1 MDPKRV
7 DKFRSVVAGCEG
19 GIATLQA
26 QFDPDA
32 MGIAALFIKALQAE
46 GKSSAIYYGGVIS
59 QLNQALF
66 NLFELDKDVHPL
78 PPTPFPSQMAI
89 ALVDSA
95 MVEDNRFGSLGS
107 VSPRFIIDHHRTTV
121 PEKEDTWVLIDS
133 VGSASAL
140 GADLIFSL
148 GVSLEDDPRTATLGA
163 LGIAGDTDDFK
174 AIETT
179 SLDRHMFAKLME
191 HGDQEKYMQARDYF
205 LPERY
210 FQILEDV
217 LRSRRSGHST
227 MVASGGY
234 ITEDEKDFLSRIANN
249 LSRRTGTELL
259 IIWAIVDDSKIV
271 VKARTRYANENLNT
285 MLKKKFG
292 ESYAGAKTYA
302 GGAEIPLP
310 VVLRPSLSSRET
322 LLQHLGSRMLDEFH
336 ISK

>member
-1 MDPKRV
+1 MDAKKV
-7 DKFRSVVAGCEG
+7 EKFRSIVAGCEN

-32 MGIAALFIKALQAE
+32 IGSAALFTKATQVE
-46 GKSSAIYYGGVIS
+46 GKSSAIYYAGVIS

-78 PPTPFPSQMAI
+78 PPTPFPSQVAI

-95 MVEDNRFGSLGS
+95 MVDDNRFGSLGTI
-107 VSPRFIIDHHRTTV
+107 SPKFIIDHHRTIV
-121 PEKEDTWVLIDS
+121 SEREDTWVLIDS

-140 GADLIFSL
+140 VADLIFSM
-148 GVSLEDDPRTATLGA
+148 GVSLENDPRTATLGA

-179 SLDRHMFAKLME
+179 SLDRYMFAKLME

-234 ITEDEKDFLSRIANN
+234 IAEDEKDFLSRIANN

-259 IIWAIVDDSKIV
+259 IVWAIVDDFKIV

-292 ESYAGAKTYA
+292 ESHAGAKTFA

-310 VVLRPSLSSRET
+310 SVLRPSLNSRET
-322 LLQHLGSRMLDEFH
+322 LLQHLGSKMLDEFH
-336 ISK
+336 IPK